1 MLQKLQDA
9 PTFVHED
16 APQFRFVE
24 PETTPDT
31 PLRLHEADCGYSANA
46 PILKNVTIELRA
58 GERIGLLGRNGA
70 GKSTLIKTLC
80 DDLALLG
87 GERFE
92 GKGLVVG
99 YFAQH
104 QIDTL
109 DPDSTPLEAL
119 RRMFKN
125 DREQGLRNLLASYGF
140 KGELALQQI
149 DTLSGGE
156 RSRLALAMIA
166 HTKPNVL
173 VLDEPTNHLDLEAR
187 EALTTALASF
197 EGTLIIVSHDRH
209 MLRATADDLW
219 LVADGGVKPFDGD
232 LDDYK
237 SWLSKNAKAD
247 KAEKDKKLA
256 KANKVTS
263 EVVAIEKPVAAPV
276 VDKKL
281 SAEQRQQN
289 AALRKPLQNEL
300 KKLEIDLAKLQT
312 AISPLTAKLADGSF
326 YNTASADE
334 VAKTLREHQQ
344 LTAKIEP
351 IEAKWL
357 ELEVALEALA

>member
-1 MLQKLQDA
+1 
-9 PTFVHED
+9 
-16 APQFRFVE
+16 
-24 PETTPDT
+24 
-31 PLRLHEADCGYSANA
+31 
-46 PILKNVTIELRA
+46 LKNVTIELRA

-80 DDLALLG
+80 DDLALLS

-219 LVADGGVKPFDGD
+219 LVAEGGVRPFDGD

-256 KANKVTS
+256 KAGKVVET
-263 EVVAIEKPVAAPV
+263 VKPIAAV
-276 VDKKL
+276 EVDKKQ

-289 AALRKPLQNEL
+289 ATLRKPLQNEL
-300 KKLEIDLAKLQT
+300 KKLEVDLAKLQT